1 MMSVQSKDGTR
12 IAYDVYGSG
21 SSLIYCTGAGSF
33 RTSRP
38 VVRAAKTFANSF
50 TLFCYDRRGRGD
62 SGNFPPYAIGRELED
77 IEAMI
82 NVAGGRASLFGHSTG
97 AVLAL
102 EAALRF
108 SHKIDHLVL
117 YEPAY
122 AYDQADQER
131 KEQLRHAIQLL
142 LRSGK
147 RAKALSYFL
156 RWSGTPYP
164 LILWRRMLPTWQTML
179 DLSPSLLYDIELS
192 LLKPPIEQAARLDLP
207 VLVAVGEKS
216 APSLQAVAHQLGE
229 AIPNASFMRVSGQG
243 YQVCSRVMLRMLSDF
258 IQPMH
263 SVSY

>member
-1 MMSVQSKDGTR
+1 MMSVQSRDGTR

-21 SSLIYCTGAGSF
+21 PTLIYCTGAGSF

-62 SGNFPPYAIGRELED
+62 SGNFPPYAIERELED

-122 AYDQADQER
+122 AYDQADRQR
-131 KEQLRHAIQLL
+131 NEQLRQAIQNLL
-142 LRSGK
+142 HEGK
-147 RAKALSYFL
+147 RAQALSYFL
-156 RWSGTPYP
+156 KWSGTPLLSSFLLRISP
-164 LILWRRMLPTWQTML
+164 AWKSML
-179 DLSPSLLYDIELS
+179 DLAPSLLYDIELS
-192 LLKPPIEQAARLDLP
+192 LLNAPIEQAARLELP
-207 VLVAVGEKS
+207 VLLVVGEKS
-216 APSLQAVAHQLGE
+216 PPSIQMVGQCLSEV
-229 AIPNASFMRVSGQG
+229 IPDASFMRVSGQG
-243 YQVCSRVMLRMLSDF
+243 QMVCSKVMLRVLSDF
-258 IQPMH
+258 IQPMS